1 MNMAYRINGFDQI
14 KAFYSIVF
22 EQKYDI
28 RPQHISLYV
37 FLINQNNRNNWVEW
51 FKCPFD
57 LAMAGAC
64 IGNKKTYYKCLSDLQ
79 DWGLIKYEKGIND
92 YKAPK
97 IKIEVLNCT
106 AIDTAT
112 VPQSEPLLQPQGTPL
127 PTPQD
132 THIYKQETIKQE
144 TKQQSIFEFD
154 DFWKMY
160 GKSADKKTCTAKYAK
175 LTEAERTDIKNKLPL
190 YLDTI
195 KDKKYQKNPL
205 TYINGKCWNDIEDLP
220 IVSYDFSKQIVN
232 DGVIKF

>member
-1 MNMAYRINGFDQI
+1 MEYRINGFDQI

-22 EQKYDI
+22 EQKYEI
-28 RPQHISLYV
+28 RPQHVSLYV

-106 AIDTAT
+106 SPDTAA
-112 VPQSEPLLQPQGTPL
+112 VPQSEPLPTPL

-132 THIYKQETIKQE
+132 THIYKPITDKPKPKNKKKVFVPPTISECIEYFKENGYKEDVATRAFNFYSCADWVDSKGNKVKNWKQ
-144 TKQQSIFEFD
+144 KMQSVWFKEENKKPIEPEDNKDKFFANGQ
-154 DFWKMY
+154 WH
-160 GKSADKKTCTAKYAK
+160 KKTPMQKYH
-175 LTEAERTDIKNKLPL
+175 
-190 YLDTI
+190 
-195 KDKKYQKNPL
+195 
-205 TYINGKCWNDIEDLP
+205 
-220 IVSYDFSKQIVN
+220 
-232 DGVIKF
+232 

>member
-1 MNMAYRINGFDQI
+1 MEYRINGFDQI

-22 EQKYDI
+22 EQKYEI

-106 AIDTAT
+106 STDTST
-112 VPQSEPLLQPQGTPL
+112 VPQSEPLPIPQPIPQ

-132 THIYKQETIKQE
+132 THIYKPITNKPKTKNRVFSPPMLSEVISYFSENGYSEQLAARAFNFYAVANWTDSKGNKVKNWKQKMQSVWFKE
-144 TKQQSIFEFD
+144 ENKSQFSNSQKQNMVF
-154 DFWKMY
+154 
-160 GKSADKKTCTAKYAK
+160 
-175 LTEAERTDIKNKLPL
+175 
-190 YLDTI
+190 
-195 KDKKYQKNPL
+195 
-205 TYINGKCWNDIEDLP
+205 INGEWRQKTPAPD
-220 IVSYDFSKQIVN
+220 YR
-232 DGVIKF
+232 